1 MDLGGPACGP
11 RPDVQ
16 FAASEHADGPGVVH
30 DLGNLI
36 QIANS
41 ALTLIGRS
49 PRAAR
54 DPALEPLL
62 ARARTALERA
72 GVLVRQTTLRTR
84 ETTLAVRSVAEP
96 HDVTACLGEI
106 QALIQWV
113 CEPDVRL
120 FLDMT
125 PNLPLVRCSR
135 VELQSAVLNLVINAR
150 DAMPGGGRLSLSAR
164 AANEGDRSPELTIQV
179 SDDGVG
185 MSPETLQRA
194 FNPYFTTKSEG
205 RGTGLG
211 LAMVQRFAHDA
222 GGSVEITSALGAGT
236 TVTLRLP
243 SHTAADITG

>member
-1 MDLGGPACGP
+1 MELGGPACGP

-16 FAASEHADGPGVVH
+16 FAASEHAGGPGVVH

-41 ALTLIGRS
+41 ALNLIGRS

-62 ARARTALERA
+62 ARARMALDRA
-72 GVLVRQTTLRTR
+72 GVLVRQTTGRTR
-84 ETTLAVRSVAEP
+84 ETTLAV
-96 HDVTACLGEI
+96 H
-106 QALIQWV
+106 ALIQWV

-120 FLDMT
+120 SLDMT

-150 DAMPGGGRLSLSAR
+150 DAMPGGGRLNLSAR
-164 AANEGDRSPELTIQV
+164 AASEGDLLPELTIQV
-179 SDDGVG
+179 TDDGVG